1 MRIVTAADANYY
13 DHLLRQ
19 IVSAHHN
26 LDVIPDVFDLGLTN
40 IQVDALGMMGVDVL
54 DIPALTPSPG
64 ANYPEGYRPKGL
76 HKPSMLVEYCC
87 EHDWDDVVYMD
98 ADAWVVRP
106 FDFPRLQ
113 IGVTRVRDVI
123 MESYRG
129 TPMEEYVGPYHSGV
143 IFLAAGCLA
152 FLMDWEGDILDD
164 PSPSDKKSMN
174 RVLRRYAKG
183 NLKMSS
189 LDEYEFNSRTM
200 LPFTKIYHS
209 QGPITR

>member
-1 MRIVTAADANYY
+1 MRIVTAADASYY

-19 IVSAHHN
+19 IVSAHRN
-26 LDVIPDVFDLGLTN
+26 LDVVPDVFDLGLTDV
-40 IQVDALGMMGVDVL
+40 QVDALGMMGVDVL
-54 DIPALTPSPG
+54 DVPALIPLPG
-64 ANYPEGYRPKGL
+64 ASYPEGYRPKGL
-76 HKPSMLVEYCC
+76 HKPSMLVEYCY

-106 FDFPRLQ
+106 FGFPRLQ

-123 MESYRG
+123 IESYRG

-143 IFLAAGCLA
+143 IFLASGCLS
-152 FLMDWEGDILDD
+152 FLLDWEGDILED

-174 RVLRRYAKG
+174 KVLRSYQKG

-189 LDEYEFNSRTM
+189 LSEYEFNSRTM